1 MLNRQVLDKKKKN
14 NPNQMDTCAA
24 IKDMKT
30 KSFLLFKVFFSVF
43 WGYSTENMKSDC
55 FVTF

>member
-1 MLNRQVLDKKKKN
+1 MLNRQVLDKKN